1 MAGCIFSHVLL
12 SYSHKNQLL
21 TDAGVCG
28 PRENRTFRTNL
39 FAYAAAQFLIL
50 LLVLHSTP
58 ARSARFLYFSAVF
71 GLTILLTPPA
81 RAQVQPTSATPQVHT
96 MVQLTGTVLSST
108 GQPLAGAAV
117 GVEGKKLISASANS
131 EGSFLLTLPAGEP
144 VVLLV
149 GFPAHEPQRVTIKNP
164 LTEKNLV
171 ITLQSTG
178 KQTSKALRARQKKYK
193 RTGE

>member
-1 MAGCIFSHVLL
+1 MSH
-12 SYSHKNQLL
+12 S
-21 TDAGVCG
+21 
-28 PRENRTFRTNL
+28 
-39 FAYAAAQFLIL
+39 I
-50 LLVLHSTP
+50 P
-58 ARSARFLYFSAVF
+58 ACSARFLYLSAAL
-71 GLTILLTPPA
+71 GLTVLVAQPA
-81 RAQVQPTSATPQVHT
+81 QAQFQSSTSTTQSAM

-117 GVEGKKLISASANS
+117 GVEGKKLNSASANS

-149 GFPAHEPQRVTIKNP
+149 SFPAHESQRVAIRNP
-164 LTEKNLV
+164 ATEKNLI